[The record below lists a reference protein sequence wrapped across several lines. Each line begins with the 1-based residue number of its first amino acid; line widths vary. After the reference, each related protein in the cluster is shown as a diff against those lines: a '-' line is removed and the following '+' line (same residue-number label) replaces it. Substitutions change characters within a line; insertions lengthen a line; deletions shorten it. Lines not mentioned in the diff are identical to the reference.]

1 MRIFYSLIAL
11 LLMALM
17 TLFTSCQKE
26 EDAGNME
33 LVAVP
38 VTMSVADFR
47 TSVYIQEAKEIE
59 QAGKIYTY
67 KDYVFINDVNR
78 GVHIIDNSNPE
89 TPQKIKYLKIPQ
101 NTDVAIK
108 EDMLFA
114 NSGMDLVVFDISDI
128 NNIKQ
133 QERVEDV
140 FENYQPTAPVGAA
153 FVDTENLDFQKEVI
167 IGYVLERRKIE
178 MVRDDRMIM
187 AAESFNSDASGFAA
201 TGTGGSMA
209 RFNIKDKFLYV
220 VGQQTLSVF
229 NISSLSS
236 PEHISTDYV
245 GWQIETIFN
254 QDDYLY
260 LGSST
265 GMYIYSIEDP
275 STPEFVSVLQHVLG
289 CDPVVVDGD
298 MAYVTIRGGNECGQS
313 WSQLQVID
321 VADKQNPELLATYEM
336 DSPYGLGV
344 KDDLLFVCD
353 GDSGLKIYDKTQ
365 SPGLTLT
372 DHFQDINT
380 YDVIPLE
387 EVLLMVGDD
396 ILHQYTYADNEIRL
410 LSSFSLN

>member
-1 MRIFYSLIAL
+1 
-11 LLMALM
+11 MALM
-17 TLFTSCQKE
+17 TLFTSCEKE
-26 EDAGNME
+26 EEAGNVEM
-33 LVAVP
+33 VAVP

-47 TSVYIQEAKEIE
+47 SSVYIQEPKEIE
-59 QAGKIYTY
+59 QAGKIYAY
-67 KDYVFINDVNR
+67 KDFVFVNDVNR
-78 GVHIIDNSNPE
+78 GVHIIDNSSHE
-89 TPQKIKYLKIPQ
+89 SPQKIKYLKIPQ

-108 EDMLFA
+108 EDKLFA

-133 QERVEDV
+133 LDRVEDV
-140 FENYQPTAPVGAA
+140 FENYQPSTPQGAA
-153 FVDTENLDFQKEVI
+153 FVDTENLDFEKEVI
-167 IGYVLERRKIE
+167 IGFVLERRKIE
-178 MVRDDRMIM
+178 MVRNDRRML
-187 AAESFNSDASGFAA
+187 AAESFNSRASGDAS

-220 VGQQTLSVF
+220 VGNQALSVF
-229 NISSLSS
+229 NISDLSL
-236 PEHISTDYV
+236 PEHVGTEYV

-260 LGSST
+260 LGSSS

-275 STPEFVSVLQHVLG
+275 SRPEFVSMLQHVLG

-298 MAYVTIRGGNECGQS
+298 EAYVTIRGGNECGQS

-321 VADKQNPELLATYEM
+321 VADKRNPELLATYEM

-387 EVLLMVGDD
+387 EVLLMVGDNM
-396 ILHQYTYADNEIRL
+396 LHQYTYADNKIRL
-410 LSSFSLN
+410 ISSFSLE

>member
-1 MRIFYSLIAL
+1 MRIFYSLITL

-17 TLFTSCQKE
+17 ALFTSCEKE
-26 EDAGNME
+26 EEAGNVE

-38 VTMSVADFR
+38 VTMSIADFR
-47 TSVYIQEAKEIE
+47 SSVYIQEPKEIE
-59 QAGKIYTY
+59 QAGKIYVY
-67 KDYVFINDVNR
+67 KNFVFINDVNR

-89 TPQKIKYLKIPQ
+89 NPQKIKYLKIPQ

-108 EDMLFA
+108 GDMLFA

-128 NNIKQ
+128 NNIRQ
-133 QERVEDV
+133 QERLEGV
-140 FENYQPTAPVGAA
+140 FGDYQPSTPIGAS
-153 FVDTENLDFQKEVI
+153 FVDTENLDFQEEVI

-178 MVRDDRMIM
+178 MVRDDRMLM
-187 AAESFNSDASGFAA
+187 AAESFNSGASGAAA

-220 VGQQTLSVF
+220 VGNQSLSVF
-229 NISSLSS
+229 DISSLSS
-236 PEHISTDYV
+236 PEKISTDYV

-260 LGSST
+260 LGSSA

-275 STPEFVSVLQHVLG
+275 STPVFVSRLQHVLG

-353 GDSGLKIYDKTQ
+353 GDSGLKVYDKTQ

-396 ILHQYTYADNEIRL
+396 ILHQYSYADNNIRL
-410 LSSFSLN
+410 LSSFSLK

>member
-1 MRIFYSLIAL
+1 MRIFYSIITL

-17 TLFTSCQKE
+17 ALFTSCEKDE
-26 EDAGNME
+26 EAGNVE

-38 VTMSVADFR
+38 VTMSVAEFR
-47 TSVYIQEAKEIE
+47 SSVYIQEPKEIE
-59 QAGKIYTY
+59 QAGKMYVY
-67 KDYVFINDVNR
+67 KNFVFINDVNR

-89 TPQKIKYLKIPQ
+89 NPRKIKYLKIPQ

-108 EDMLFA
+108 GDMLFA

-128 NNIKQ
+128 NNIR
-133 QERVEDV
+133 QEQRLENV
-140 FENYQPTAPVGAA
+140 FDDYQPSAPGGAA

-178 MVRDDRMIM
+178 MVLDERILI
-187 AAESFNSDASGFAA
+187 AAESFNSGASGPAG

-220 VGQQTLSVF
+220 VGNQSLSVF
-229 NISSLSS
+229 DISSLSS
-236 PEHISTDYV
+236 PEKISTDYV

-260 LGSST
+260 LGSSA
-265 GMYIYSIEDP
+265 GMYIYSIEEP
-275 STPEFVSVLQHVLG
+275 STPLFISRLQHVLG

-372 DHFQDINT
+372 DHFEDINT

-396 ILHQYTYADNEIRL
+396 ILHQYSYEDNNIRL
-410 LSSFSLN
+410 LSSFSLK

>member
-17 TLFTSCQKE
+17 TLFTSCEKE
-26 EDAGNME
+26 TETGNME

-47 TSVYIQEAKEIE
+47 TSVSIQEPKEIE
-59 QAGKIYTY
+59 QAGKIYAY

-89 TPQKIKYLKIPQ
+89 NPQKIKYLKIPQ

-128 NNIKQ
+128 NNIRQ

-140 FENYQPTAPVGAA
+140 FENYQPSAPVGAA

-178 MVRDDRMIM
+178 MVRDDWRLL
-187 AAESFNSDASGFAA
+187 AAESFNSDASGGAT

-229 NISSLSS
+229 NISSLTS
-236 PEHISTDYV
+236 PEHISTDYI

-275 STPEFVSVLQHVLG
+275 SAPEFVSMLQHVLG

-321 VADKQNPELLATYEM
+321 VADKHNPQLLATYEM
-336 DSPYGLGV
+336 DSPYGLGF

-396 ILHQYTYADNEIRL
+396 MLHQYTYADNEIRL
-410 LSSFSLN
+410 LSSFSLK

>member
-1 MRIFYSLIAL
+1 MRIFYSLITL

-17 TLFTSCQKE
+17 ALFTSCEKE
-26 EDAGNME
+26 EEAGNVQ

-47 TSVYIQEAKEIE
+47 SSVYIQEPKEIE
-59 QAGKIYTY
+59 QAGKIYVY
-67 KDYVFINDVNR
+67 KNFVFINDVNR

-89 TPQKIKYLKIPQ
+89 NPQKIKYLKIPQ

-108 EDMLFA
+108 GDMLFA

-128 NNIKQ
+128 NNIRQ
-133 QERVEDV
+133 QERLEGV
-140 FENYQPTAPVGAA
+140 FENYQPSTPVGAA

-187 AAESFNSDASGFAA
+187 AAESFNSSASGAAA

-220 VGQQTLSVF
+220 VGNQSLSVF
-229 NISSLSS
+229 DISSLSN
-236 PEHISTDYV
+236 PEYISTDYV

-260 LGSST
+260 LGSSA

-275 STPEFVSVLQHVLG
+275 STPAFVSRLQHVLG
-289 CDPVVVDGD
+289 CDPVVVDGN

-344 KDDLLFVCD
+344 KDDMLFVCD
-353 GDSGLKIYDKTQ
+353 GDSGLKIYDKTL

-396 ILHQYTYADNEIRL
+396 ILHQYSYADNNIRL
-410 LSSFSLN
+410 LSSFSLK

>member
-1 MRIFYSLIAL
+1 MRIFYSLITL

-17 TLFTSCQKE
+17 TLFTSCEKE
-26 EDAGNME
+26 EEAGNVE

-38 VTMSVADFR
+38 VTISVTDFRSSVA
-47 TSVYIQEAKEIE
+47 IQEPKEIE
-59 QAGKIYTY
+59 QAGKIYAY
-67 KDYVFINDVNR
+67 KNFVFINDVNR

-89 TPQKIKYLKIPQ
+89 APQKIKYLKIPQ

-114 NSGMDLVVFDISDI
+114 NSGMDLVVFNISDI
-128 NNIKQ
+128 NNIR
-133 QERVEDV
+133 QEERLEEV
-140 FENYQPTAPVGAA
+140 FENYQPSTPVGVA

-167 IGYVLERRKIE
+167 IGYVLERRKIQ
-178 MVRDDRMIM
+178 MVRDERRMI
-187 AAESFNSDASGFAA
+187 AAESFNSYASGDAN

-220 VGQQTLSVF
+220 VGNQSLSVF
-229 NISSLSS
+229 DISSLSD
-236 PEHISTDYV
+236 PEHFSTDYI

-254 QDDYLY
+254 KDDYLY
-260 LGSST
+260 LGSSS

-275 STPEFVSVLQHVLG
+275 STPVFVSHLQHVLG

-298 MAYVTIRGGNECGQS
+298 MAYVTIRGGNECGQG

-321 VADKQNPELLATYEM
+321 VADKQYPELLATYEM

-344 KDDLLFVCD
+344 KDDMLFVCD

-387 EVLLMVGDD
+387 EVLLMVGDG
-396 ILHQYTYADNEIRL
+396 ILHQYSYTDNNIRL
-410 LSSFSLN
+410 LSSFSLK